1 MSDEDSIVP
10 NGLSKLRACLRCHLV
25 KTESQVLAA
34 EQFRAEGCNNC
45 SFFKSSGWDINEFT
59 SNNFEG

>member
-25 KTESQVLAA
+25 KTESQVAPA
-34 EQFRAEGCNNC
+34 
-45 SFFKSSGWDINEFT
+45 
-59 SNNFEG
+59 